1 VWFIPL
7 VRFLLV
13 GFVTLVGALPNPSL
27 RAPGLVDF
35 PDCFG
40 GGKEAG
46 RTGGEED
53 RGGKNGEEV
62 DGPGG
67 GEDGG
72 LASLLPSM
80 AFGLVARWI
89 ERSMDKG
96 EDPCGLY

>member
-1 VWFIPL
+1 MPFSKYCLIMSIWVLVWFIPL

-80 AFGLVARWI
+80 AFGLVAR
-89 ERSMDKG
+89 
-96 EDPCGLY
+96 

>member
-1 VWFIPL
+1 MVKKL
-7 VRFLLV
+7 
-13 GFVTLVGALPNPSL
+13 T
-27 RAPGLVDF
+27 D
-35 PDCFG
+35 
-40 GGKEAG
+40 
-46 RTGGEED
+46 
-53 RGGKNGEEV
+53 
-62 DGPGG
+62 PGG